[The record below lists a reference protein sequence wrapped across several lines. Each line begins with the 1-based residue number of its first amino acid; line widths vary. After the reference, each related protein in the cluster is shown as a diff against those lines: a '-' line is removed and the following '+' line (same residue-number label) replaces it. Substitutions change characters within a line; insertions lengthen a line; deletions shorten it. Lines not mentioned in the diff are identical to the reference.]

1 MLRPPP
7 RSTRTDTLFPYT
19 TLFRSTEAQSL
30 NKARQKQGESDRT
43 HSEIQAWLRDIGHA
57 LGYDVWIAAN
67 DRGRLH
73 DGVRLGEGCLEC
85 LPESISTS
93 TGADAIRLIDVL
105 WLERASDRVA
115 AAFEGSEGHTSEL
128 QSLIRISY

>member
-1 MLRPPP
+1 
-7 RSTRTDTLFPYT
+7 
-19 TLFRSTEAQSL
+19 TEAQSL
-30 NKARQKQGESDRT
+30 NKALQKQGESDRT

-115 AAFEGSEGHTSEL
+115 AA
-128 QSLIRISY
+128 